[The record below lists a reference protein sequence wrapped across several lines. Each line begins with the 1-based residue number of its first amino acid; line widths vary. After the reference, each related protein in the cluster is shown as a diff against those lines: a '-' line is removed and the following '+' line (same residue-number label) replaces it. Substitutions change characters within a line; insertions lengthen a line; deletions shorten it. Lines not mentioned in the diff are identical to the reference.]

1 MSVRIQSL
9 LIYSMLVSFYLCNGS
24 YAGDTNEFVGTVRNL
39 SVTVLQDPK
48 YVGKQNAYKYLRLN
62 ISWLPPDS
70 SRQPSSYSVIITGIP
85 IRERTSITECPEG
98 SLFFISK
105 DSIKHN
111 VVLPEYNDLFD
122 ITDLYIQLNCSYK
135 VQVLANPRS
144 KYIVNTPE
152 VLYTVPEC
160 IDHLCS
166 CVNAKT
172 TLPIPKVNISQKEN
186 EIVVTWSTTSNISNI
201 QYYIISIGVP
211 IFISKK
217 GLPVYNMTKLVQV
230 PVDKTV
236 FSWDLKVNNQYIE
249 IKDGYKIAV
258 NAVNHHG
265 CSGLEGDIIVHF
277 ISSVNHNIWFILIG
291 ILTSCILF
299 GIVSFLLYRN
309 YNFFMVHNSNKSGTC
324 TISECKC
331 KWTKAILQKFNVLY
345 IKYESE
351 EGYMEGT
358 DNLKVAFKSV
368 KLIRELGTGQFGKVY
383 LGQLDDKNNTSVA
396 VKMSQQIDISNNSE
410 TQQEF
415 IKEIEIMRMAGN
427 HPHLV
432 SLIGYCIKPT
442 QPTCILLEYMQGGD
456 LLTYLHDQRKQQKN
470 ETNNYKPGQYT
481 NITNNCR
488 EENDVSETLYS
499 MCSTIRNTMN
509 SYKSRQYM
517 NIINNCKEETE
528 YRKENWIGR
537 IKGCQF
543 LKFATEIA
551 MGMEHLEAK
560 GITHRDLAARNI
572 LLSADFTAKISDF
585 GLSRNSAYVIKDIK
599 KKTRHLPIRWMSPE
613 ALHNLA
619 FSSKSDVWSYGVV
632 LWEISTLGAFPYA
645 NVQDDRLFRYIV
657 HENGRLE
664 QPDNVPSN
672 IYKLM
677 HSCWSTECENRP
689 NFTQLLSE
697 LRILTSHSNN
707 SFWTMS
713 NPCYALPFSDNIA

>member
-1 MSVRIQSL
+1 MSVGMQSL
-9 LIYSMLVSFYLCNGS
+9 LIYSTLVSFYLSNGS
-24 YAGDTNEFVGTVRNL
+24 YAGDTSEFVGSVRNL

-70 SRQPSSYSVIITGIP
+70 ARQPSSYSVIVTGIP
-85 IRERTSITECPEG
+85 IRERTSITECPQG
-98 SLFFISK
+98 SLFFILK
-105 DSIKHN
+105 DSTKHN

-122 ITDLYIQLNCSYK
+122 IADLYIQLNCSYK

-152 VLYTVPEC
+152 ILYTVPEC

-166 CVNAKT
+166 CVNAKK

-186 EIVVTWSTTSNISNI
+186 EIVVTWSTTSNTSNI
-201 QYYIISIGVP
+201 QYYTISIGVP

-265 CSGLEGDIIVHF
+265 CSGLEGDIIIHF
-277 ISSVNHNIWFILIG
+277 ISSANRNIWFILIG

-309 YNFFMVHNSNKSGTC
+309 YNFFMIHNSNKSGIC

-331 KWTKAILQKFNVLY
+331 KWTKAILQKFNILY

-351 EGYMEGT
+351 EEYMEGT
-358 DNLKVAFKSV
+358 DNLKVAFKNV

-442 QPTCILLEYMQGGD
+442 QPTCILLEYMQVLYD
-456 LLTYLHDQRKQQKN
+456 IMYSAIEN

-488 EENDVSETLYS
+488 EEIDVSETLYS

-509 SYKSRQYM
+509 SYKSGQYM

-537 IKGCQF
+537 IKGRQF

-585 GLSRNSAYVIKDIK
+585 GLSRNSAYVIKNTEK
-599 KKTRHLPIRWMSPE
+599 KIRHLPIRWMSPE

-664 QPDNVPSN
+664 QPDNVSSN

-677 HSCWSTECENRP
+677 HSCWATECENRP

>member
-9 LIYSMLVSFYLCNGS
+9 LIYSTLVSFYLCNGS
-24 YAGDTNEFVGTVRNL
+24 YAGDTNEFVGSVRNL
-39 SVTVLQDPK
+39 SVTVLKDPK

-70 SRQPSSYSVIITGIP
+70 VRQPSSYSVIVTGIP
-85 IRERTSITECPEG
+85 IREGTSITECPEG
-98 SLFFISK
+98 SLFFILK
-105 DSIKHN
+105 DSTKHN

-122 ITDLYIQLNCSYK
+122 IADLYIQLNCSYK

-144 KYIVNTPE
+144 KYIINTPE

-166 CVNAKT
+166 CVNAKK
-172 TLPIPKVNISQKEN
+172 TLPIPKVNISQEES
-186 EIVVTWSTTSNISNI
+186 EIVITWSTNSNTSNI
-201 QYYIISIGVP
+201 QYYTISIGVP

-249 IKDGYKIAV
+249 ITDGYKIAV

-265 CSGLEGDIIVHF
+265 CSGLEGDIIIHF
-277 ISSVNHNIWFILIG
+277 ISSANRNIWLILIG

-309 YNFFMVHNSNKSGTC
+309 YNFFMVHNSNKSGIC

-331 KWTKAILQKFNVLY
+331 KWTKAILQKFNILY

-358 DNLKVAFKSV
+358 DNLNVAFKSV
-368 KLIRELGTGQFGKVY
+368 KLIHELGTGQFGKVY

-396 VKMSQQIDISNNSE
+396 VKMSQQIDIPNNSE
-410 TQQEF
+410 IQQEF

-442 QPTCILLEYMQGGD
+442 QPTCILLEYMQVLYD
-456 LLTYLHDQRKQQKN
+456 SMYSAIEN
-470 ETNNYKPGQYT
+470 ETNNCKPGQYT

-488 EENDVSETLYS
+488 EEIDVSETLYS

-528 YRKENWIGR
+528 YRKEDWIGR
-537 IKGCQF
+537 IKEHQF

-585 GLSRNSAYVIKDIK
+585 GLSRNSAYVIKNIE

-677 HSCWSTECENRP
+677 HSCWATECENRP

>member
-9 LIYSMLVSFYLCNGS
+9 LIYSTLVSFYLCNGS
-24 YAGDTNEFVGTVRNL
+24 YAGDTNEFVGSVRNL
-39 SVTVLQDPK
+39 SVTVLKDPK

-70 SRQPSSYSVIITGIP
+70 VRQPSSYSVIVTGIP
-85 IRERTSITECPEG
+85 IREGTSITECPEG
-98 SLFFISK
+98 SLFFILK
-105 DSIKHN
+105 DSTKHN

-122 ITDLYIQLNCSYK
+122 IADLYIQLNCSYK

-144 KYIVNTPE
+144 KYIINTPE

-166 CVNAKT
+166 CVNAKK
-172 TLPIPKVNISQKEN
+172 TLPIPKVNISQEES
-186 EIVVTWSTTSNISNI
+186 EIVITWSTNSNTSNI
-201 QYYIISIGVP
+201 QYYTISIGVP

-249 IKDGYKIAV
+249 ITDGYKIAV

-265 CSGLEGDIIVHF
+265 CSGLEGDIIIHF
-277 ISSVNHNIWFILIG
+277 ISSANRNIWLILIG

-309 YNFFMVHNSNKSGTC
+309 YNFFMVHNSNKSGIC

-331 KWTKAILQKFNVLY
+331 KWTKAILQKFNILY

-358 DNLKVAFKSV
+358 DNLNVAFKSV
-368 KLIRELGTGQFGKVY
+368 KLIHELGTGQFGKVY

-396 VKMSQQIDISNNSE
+396 VKMSQQIDIPNNSE
-410 TQQEF
+410 IQQEF

-456 LLTYLHDQRKQQKN
+456 LLTYLHDQRKQQSEKLISLIY
-470 ETNNYKPGQYT
+470 NNYLNSQ
-481 NITNNCR
+481 
-488 EENDVSETLYS
+488 EEIDVSETLYS

-528 YRKENWIGR
+528 YRKEDWIGR
-537 IKGCQF
+537 IKEHQF

-585 GLSRNSAYVIKDIK
+585 GLSRNSAYVIKNIE

-677 HSCWSTECENRP
+677 HSCWATECENRP